1 MNDLKLNLTI
11 GGKSAINWTFTLY
24 ALPILILI
32 VPLTENR
39 ILTWWTFWR
48 WTFISFLSL
57 LPILVILFFVDTTI
71 FKDRERKPVPT
82 YYVFTLGFF
91 LGFVRGIFLTGFAF
105 FFNMLDL
112 EEITVFKILLIKS
125 FGDGLIG
132 MLLIPFASIL
142 ISSLEIYKNDRNALI
157 ADRMFH
163 QSQKN
168 ESVAVIKSL
177 RSSMTRKVDENLLE
191 VIKNSQEY
199 FDSKGKSLEENWE
212 LMALKLRKAA
222 LDTIRPFSHKLHRAG
237 EEKEYRVKAFELL
250 RFIANNIR
258 MEISWVILGYLA
270 FSFKNL
276 LSISPFQVGLFN
288 LVSRIIII
296 YLGLKVIAILRSKD
310 LVRSFWSYLA
320 INALFILIFLNLTNT
335 LNTFFDYSV
344 GSRFSSEVDALL
356 LFTLI
361 FTVGFAS
368 AFFHGQHAETAFL
381 ERQLSRE
388 QLHALLMKREEDRLS
403 RELAKYLHGT
413 IQSRLMASAMAIE
426 RAGRKGDKKA
436 LEKEISQAYESLK
449 VPSASYF
456 AAPAET
462 FKSEVAQAISK
473 WKDLLK
479 VKTKID
485 KKIGNID
492 SAKAQEIGNAINE
505 GLSNAFRHGNAS
517 QVIIDIQK
525 INSGIKIEI
534 QDNGDGPKNGKGG
547 LGTEWFNAI
556 AGKSWK
562 LSAISDNKGSKLELL
577 IPN

>member
-1 MNDLKLNLTI
+1 MNDAKLNLTI
-11 GGKSAINWTFTLY
+11 GGKYAISWLATFY

-39 ILTWWTFWR
+39 ILTWWIFWR
-48 WTFISFLSL
+48 WTFVSFLSL
-57 LPILVILFFVDTTI
+57 VPMIIFLLFADVTI
-71 FKDRERKPVPT
+71 FKNRELKPVPT
-82 YYVFTLGFF
+82 YYVFALGFF
-91 LGFVRGIFLTGFAF
+91 LGFIRGISLTMFANL
-105 FFNMLDL
+105 FNMLDFENTSL
-112 EEITVFKILLIKS
+112 LKILLVKS
-125 FGDGLIG
+125 FGDGFLG
-132 MLLIPFASIL
+132 MMLLPFVSIL
-142 ISSLEIYKNDRNALI
+142 ISSLQIYKNDRNALI

-168 ESVAVIKSL
+168 ESLAVIKSL
-177 RSSMTRKVDENLLE
+177 KSSMTRKVDENLLD

-199 FDSKGKSLEENWE
+199 FDNKGKSLEENWE

-237 EEKEYRVKAFELL
+237 EEKEYRVKPFELF

-258 MEISWVILGYLA
+258 MEISWVLLGYIA
-270 FSFKNL
+270 FSFKSFVTITPLSDGFFNL
-276 LSISPFQVGLFN
+276 LIR
-288 LVSRIIII
+288 LVIIFV
-296 YLGLKVIAILRSKD
+296 GLKVIELIRSTGI
-310 LVRSFWSYLA
+310 VRNFWSYLLLNSIFIA
-320 INALFILIFLNLTNT
+320 FFLRLTDFINSNFEYAAET
-335 LNTFFDYSV
+335 
-344 GSRFSSEVDALL
+344 RFNNEVEAFL
-356 LFTLI
+356 LFFLI

-388 QLHALLMKREEDRLS
+388 QLQALLMKREEDRLS

-436 LEKEISQAYESLK
+436 LEREISQAYESLK

-456 AAPAET
+456 AAPAEN
-462 FKSEVAQAISK
+462 FKSEVSQAVAK

-479 VKTKID
+479 VKTSID

-492 SAKAQEIGNAINE
+492 PAKAQEIGNAINE

-517 QVIIDIQK
+517 LVS
-525 INSGIKIEI
+525 INIEKHRLGIKIEI
-534 QDNGDGPKNGKGG
+534 IDDGDGPKNGKGG

-556 AGKSWK
+556 AGKSWN
-562 LSAISDNKGSKLELL
+562 LVALENRNGARLELL